1 MTFRLS
7 VDKPDLITCPFWC
20 ATFIRLCQKLF
31 DQSVSK
37 PKVCHLLVSG
47 ASAITFNYH
56 KTIE

>member
-7 VDKPDLITCPFWC
+7 VDKPDLITCPFCC
-20 ATFIRLCQKLF
+20 ATFMRLCQKLF

-47 ASAITFNYH
+47 AIAITCSHH